1 MFLTLSSCAKL
12 ADSTSVSVASVM
24 WTYKS
29 HMNSAL
35 GEGWKEPSSSKIL
48 AYSSFNGDSNEETL
62 NLNLLA
68 ITENKRNI
76 KYIKI
81 LPTSTE
87 GATKNIGEVLH

>member
-1 MFLTLSSCAKL
+1 MFKTLSSCAKL
-12 ADSTSVSVASVM
+12 ADSTSVSVVSVT
-24 WTYKS
+24 WTYNS
-29 HMNSAL
+29 DMNSAL
-35 GEGWKEPSSSKIL
+35 AEDWKEPSSSIL
-48 AYSSFNGDSNEETL
+48 TYSSFNGDSNEETL

-87 GATKNIGEVLH
+87 GAAKNIGEVLH